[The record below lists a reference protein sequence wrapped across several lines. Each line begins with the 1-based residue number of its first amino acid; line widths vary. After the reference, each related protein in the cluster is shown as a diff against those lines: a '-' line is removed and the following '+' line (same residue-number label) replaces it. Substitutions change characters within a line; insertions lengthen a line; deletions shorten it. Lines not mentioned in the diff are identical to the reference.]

1 MSTFHDEARF
11 AAELP
16 GGDPDRAAAALIAAF
31 EGVAT

>member
-11 AAELP
+11 AAEFF
-16 GGDPDRAAAALIAAF
+16 GGGLDRAAPVAAF